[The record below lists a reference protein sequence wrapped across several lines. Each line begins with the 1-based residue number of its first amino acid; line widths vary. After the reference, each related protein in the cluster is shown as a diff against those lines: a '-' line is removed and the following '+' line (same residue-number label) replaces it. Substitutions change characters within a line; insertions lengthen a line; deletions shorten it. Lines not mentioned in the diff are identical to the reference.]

1 MTTPTPRQLAGSQ
14 RRSLRTIRERLL
26 NMAEAWD
33 GVDQFN
39 MSELTDLA
47 DHIER
52 VSAQMIADD
61 IGGQA

>member
-1 MTTPTPRQLAGSQ
+1 MANFTPKQLAGSQ
-14 RRSLRTIRERLL
+14 RRSLRAIREKLL

-39 MSELTDLA
+39 MGELTDLA
-47 DHIER
+47 DHIEQ

-61 IGGQA
+61 IGGQV